1 MVAVLNRP
9 DDPLLVIIRISV
21 VLVSIFT
28 VYTSVVIETSK
39 RYILVSVYTAV
50 LASFAALWATLN
62 AFNFIPD
69 KVYQDWR
76 YVAGAAIYLAVIG
89 KDIRYIHAAHLRKG
103 YEKRINQ
110 TEERLEKTA
119 SHLKTK

>member
-1 MVAVLNRP
+1 MAVLSRP

-28 VYTSVVIETSK
+28 VYTSIVIETSK
-39 RYILVSVYTAV
+39 KYIMVSVYTAV
-50 LASFAALWATLN
+50 LASFAATWATLN
-62 AFNFIPD
+62 ALDIISSD
-69 KVYQDWR
+69 LYEDWR
-76 YVAGAAIYLAVIG
+76 YVAGAAVYLAVIG
-89 KDIRYIHAAHLRKG
+89 KDVRYIHAAHLRRG
-103 YEKRINQ
+103 YEKRISQ